1 MMQSNQRGI
10 TLISLMIGLVISMI
24 AVLGMTSLF
33 KTVIKNSVNASKDA
47 RITSE
52 RAAAFLIADMYLH
65 DAGFGID
72 TEGDL
77 DTNLLLLKS
86 AVLPSSGKGKLSAGK
101 DPDDNTIV
109 PVPVNIASPGAYKEN
124 TTIIW
129 RFKQALPSPPDYSP
143 EPEPEPH
150 CAGLH
155 TTATGIYYLNPVKCT
170 DVQSSLARTW
180 ETQKLVHDLAF
191 EITLERKDSGLC
203 SGFGVAGTSYL
214 SVKLETKHSLGE
226 GDDADKISLSSST
239 CLLNFSKP

>member
-77 DTNLLLLKS
+77 DKNLLL
-86 AVLPSSGKGKLSAGK
+86 GKGKMGAINRVDISS
-101 DPDDNTIV
+101 PDV
-109 PVPVNIASPGAYKEN
+109 YKKN
-124 TTIIW
+124 STIIW
-129 RFKQALPSPPDYSP
+129 RFKALPSPPDYLPVPSSY
-143 EPEPEPH
+143 

-155 TTATGIYYLNPVKCT
+155 TTATGIYYLNPVECT

-203 SGFGVAGTSYL
+203 HGFGVAGTSYL